1 MSGNLTGLTALM
13 RGPISSVGSLA
24 TARGA
29 SAYAHSQANRS
40 LDSLS
45 QILDLP
51 KDVVDRR
58 RKANDTILQLHDAQR
73 SMVSDRKA
81 AAKQRLDM
89 AGAKLQML
97 RMFAGDPKAMAQQ
110 AKQIAREIQ
119 QAAREY
125 GAALKVEGG
134 AAATGAIAGPPAQ
147 ANGDQAGAA
156 AEASPGEGGLAG
168 GTEAGAGE
176 RVDPAETAAAA
187 DDAPDAKAGEP
198 ATRSA
203 NPAKTDQEKAAEA
216 YQAAAA
222 DLSSRHSKA
231 QGEREAIDA
240 FKQAAREA
248 KRLIEE
254 AARRMKAE
262 EGGDGEVRQLDASA
276 RAMTRAVDDLD
287 RAAAETGQV
296 GPAGQA
302 GLGAANGLA
311 VATASIA
318 AAPIAVAVDIL
329 A

>member
-1 MSGNLTGLTALM
+1 MSGNLTGLAALM
-13 RGPISSVGSLA
+13 RGSIGGAGSLA
-24 TARGA
+24 TGRIA
-29 SAYAHSQANRS
+29 SAQAHSQANRTLES
-40 LDSLS
+40 LT

-58 RKANDTILQLHDAQR
+58 RKASDTILQLQDAQR

-89 AGAKLQML
+89 AKARLQML

-119 QAAREY
+119 QAANAY
-125 GAALKVEGG
+125 GAALQAEG
-134 AAATGAIAGPPAQ
+134 AAAVTGAVGAAPAQ
-147 ANGDQAGAA
+147 AGDGG
-156 AEASPGEGGLAG
+156 AEAGPGVH
-168 GTEAGAGE
+168 
-176 RVDPAETAAAA
+176 VDPAQTAAAA
-187 DDAPDAKAGEP
+187 VDAPNDRNGVGDKAVEP
-198 ATRSA
+198 TDRSG
-203 NPAKTDQEKAAEA
+203 NPAKGEREKAAEA

-222 DLSSRHSKA
+222 DLSSRHSKS
-231 QGEREAIDA
+231 QGEREAIEA

-262 EGGDGEVRQLDASA
+262 EGGEGEVRQLDASA

-287 RAAAETGQV
+287 KAVAG
-296 GPAGQA
+296 AGQA
-302 GLGAANGLA
+302 GLGAAGVLPVGAA
-311 VATASIA
+311 VAS
-318 AAPIAVAVDIL
+318 AVSFTGAIDLL